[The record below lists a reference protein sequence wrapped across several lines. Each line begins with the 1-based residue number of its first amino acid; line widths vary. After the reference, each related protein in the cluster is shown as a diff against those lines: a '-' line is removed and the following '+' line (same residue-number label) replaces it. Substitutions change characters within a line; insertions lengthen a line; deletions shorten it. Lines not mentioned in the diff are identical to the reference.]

1 MNCRGYI
8 LVSLVCLAPLGCK
21 TATGV
26 KTVTVEVR
34 DGETLAPI
42 GDASI
47 TAATAHL
54 FVPYDPSTTKI
65 VAWFDRNPRER
76 TSATTDQNG
85 IARIDIV
92 QDCPVKVVIARA
104 GYEAFETILGGHPVS
119 WETNVWIDRDED
131 LGSSAGPRLQ
141 ARFMT
146 DLAQTN
152 VDH

>member
-1 MNCRGYI
+1 MS
-8 LVSLVCLAPLGCK
+8 VVCLAPLGCK

-34 DGETLAPI
+34 DSELFETVA
-42 GDASI
+42 DASV

-54 FVPYDPSTTKI
+54 FVPYDPSLTS
-65 VAWFDRNPRER
+65 VVEWFDKNPRER
-76 TSATTDQNG
+76 T
-85 IARIDIV
+85 IAKTNAAGVAHIDIV

-104 GYEAFETILGGHPVS
+104 GYEPFETILGGHPVS

-141 ARFMT
+141 ARFMV
-146 DLAQTN
+146 DSPQTN